1 MANGADRSLVTTIK
15 SATRTL
21 GARPMNVVIKTVA
34 IAVLLAVGAT
44 GASANQGQDSGKS
57 IHEILTE
64 TGT

>member
-1 MANGADRSLVTTIK
+1 
-15 SATRTL
+15 
-21 GARPMNVVIKTVA
+21 MNVVIKTVA